1 MLQIYVTFKSY
12 IKKAEGQCDI
22 FFMISNFFQ
31 ALNPPEICLLFCRLF
46 LQVLLSAHALPAGSL
61 PEKARV
67 LCPCCFFPYH
77 APVSAARGL
86 LPHFP
91 FLYLLKKTAPAS
103 KIKKTARKTFFKN
116 ISERFARITKKPVIR
131 KYIRCLL
138 KKVLTLI

>member
-22 FFMISNFFQ
+22 FFMIFSFFQ

-46 LQVLLSAHALPAGSL
+46 LQALLSAHVLLADSL

-67 LCPCCFFPYH
+67 LCPCCFSPYLS
-77 APVSAARGL
+77 PVSVEHGL
-86 LPHFP
+86 LFHFP
-91 FLYLLKKTAPAS
+91 FLCLLKKTAPAS

-116 ISERFARITKKPVIR
+116 ISERFARTTKKPVIR
-131 KYIRCLL
+131 KYISCLL
-138 KKVLTLI
+138 